1 MDHSVQTYTTE
12 EQGRMI
18 LQATDT
24 LLNKRYLHELSRIPA
39 QPVQSLWK
47 PMHYRLFHIEK
58 IVYDIEENTYEKLST
73 VLTTLHALQ
82 SKTVLFLQSDG
93 TTVNVY
99 AGIVAEDVTSAASAL
114 HMSMKGAFP
123 GSALTSLKGPDIE
136 STIRQT
142 VDPLIGPSP
151 VVASVSSLPTLKEG
165 ADATSYIQGLEKFI
179 EAMHGRSFST
189 LLIADP
195 VSPRAL
201 QQVRNGYEEVATLL
215 HPFEKVSATMSQA
228 EARGTSETWTESI
241 GETIG
246 ASLSK
251 TKTKTNSKSKAN
263 VAGSSK
269 KNVLSSETLVNLGA
283 GVAIGAG
290 VAKLA
295 AVVGAPPLS
304 LGFGVGM
311 GALGLGSAYV
321 PTHSQS
327 ETKTKSSSIATGE
340 TVSQNYSKNRS
351 SSRAK
356 GMSETVTDTTSLQLE
371 QTNFRVRSILERT
384 NQQLERLDASENYG
398 MWNFAAYFLSPDA
411 ETVHVAAS
419 TYQSLIRGEDSYLEN
434 SATNVWYPKID
445 GETNESYEHVIRALE
460 AWEHPLFSVPND
472 PLVVDAG
479 TLIHTKELA
488 VAYGLPRKSITGL
501 PVIEMAEFGRDV
513 RTMESDSKARTIR
526 LGSIYHMGQVE
537 REPIVLDV
545 DRLAM
550 HTFITGTTGSGKS
563 NTIYHLLN
571 EIRQQGIPFL
581 VIEPAKGEYRHV
593 FGGHRDVS
601 VFGTNVAD
609 APLLK
614 INPFYFPPTIHV
626 LEHIDQ
632 LIEIFN
638 ASWPMY
644 AAMPAVLK
652 EAVERAY
659 VACGWNLEHSFSYEA
674 QFTNEPPRYPTLQEV
689 IDALRDVI
697 DASDYSEEVKGNY
710 TGSLITRVRSL
721 QNGLAG
727 QILVSDEIPSDLLF
741 DASCIIDL
749 SRVASSE
756 TKSLLMGILF
766 MRLKEYRMHQ
776 ATERKRAG
784 EQAMNVPLQHVTVL
798 EEAHHLLKRVER
810 SGEGSQLQAQSVEM
824 ITNGIAEMRTY
835 GEGFIIADQSPNL
848 LDPSVIRNTN
858 TKLIMRLPEGQD
870 RTDVG
875 QAAALTQAQI
885 DEIPK
890 LERGVAVIY
899 QNDWLQPVLG
909 KIDYFDASTH
919 RADDYTYD
927 ARARMKQLRQEK
939 TEVVQG
945 CFEKKSHEA
954 NELAQRLVHQ
964 SKLSDALK
972 SWYRNKTDDP
982 YEIAVFLYHYLNG
995 QEAVIYAGADD
1006 AQLRRWLDYHVSHT
1020 VRPHYHKIIG
1030 SLLYIHDEALFRTW
1044 YDIQREKEEDEWL
1057 ETLERCSAK

>member
-47 PMHYRLFHIEK
+47 PIHYRLFHIEK
-58 IVYDIEENTYEKLST
+58 IVYDLEEDTYEKLST

-82 SKTVLFLQSDG
+82 SKAVLFLQSDG

-123 GSALTSLKGPDIE
+123 GSSLTSLRGRDIQ
-136 STIRQT
+136 STIRKT
-142 VDPLIGPSP
+142 IEPEEGSRP
-151 VVASVSSLPTLKEG
+151 VISSVSGLPTLKEE
-165 ADATSYIQGLEKFI
+165 TTSSYIQGLEKFI
-179 EAMHGRSFST
+179 EAMHGRSFSS
-189 LLIADP
+189 LFIADP
-195 VSPRAL
+195 ISSNAL
-201 QQVRNGYEEVATLL
+201 QKVKSGYEEVGTLL
-215 HPFEKVSATMSQA
+215 SPFETMNGTMSQS
-228 EARGTSETWTESI
+228 EARGTSETLTKSV

-246 ASLSK
+246 TSLSK
-251 TKTKTNSKSKAN
+251 TITTTNSTSEAK
-263 VAGSSK
+263 VTGSSK
-269 KNVLSSETLVNLGA
+269 KQTSGTLAITGAKLTAAVGA
-283 GVAIGAG
+283 GLLANPATAGIGAV
-290 VAKLA
+290 VA
-295 AVVGAPPLS
+295 GAI
-304 LGFGVGM
+304 
-311 GALGLGSAYV
+311 GLGSAFI
-321 PTHSQS
+321 PTQSKS

-356 GMSETVTDTTSLQLE
+356 GTSETVTDTTSLQLE

-445 GETNESYEHVIRALE
+445 GETNESYEHVIRAIE

-674 QFTNEPPRYPTLQEV
+674 QLTNEPPRYPTLQEV
-689 IDALRDVI
+689 VDALRDVI

-954 NELAQRLVHQ
+954 NELAQRLVYQ

-972 SWYRNKTDDP
+972 AWYRNKTDDP

-1020 VRPHYHKIIG
+1020 VRSHYHKIIG
-1030 SLLYIHDEALFRTW
+1030 SLLYVHDEALFHTW